1 MFTSQKSAAIIL
13 ASIFFGS
20 VEMLATQQ
28 PSHALGDIQV
38 QVRCTAPLISF
49 GTYVQNCTE
58 STYEYNG
65 GNGNGNNVNTDARSS
80 SGSSASGDTTENS
93 VGKGSSTIRT
103 GAGGGYRLIR
113 VRRFQRRV

>member
-1 MFTSQKSAAIIL
+1 MFTSQKSAAIVL
-13 ASIFFGS
+13 ASVLFGS

-28 PSHALGDIQV
+28 PSHALGDVQV

-58 STYEYNG
+58 YTYAPNG
-65 GNGNGNNVNTDARSS
+65 GNGNGNNVNIGA
-80 SGSSASGDTTENS
+80 GNG

-103 GAGGGYRLIR
+103 GGGGGYRLIN